1 MTIYLNG
8 MFAVQANP
16 SGALAFNLPAGID
29 ANGLPLGLQAIGRGD
44 EGRSQ

>member
-1 MTIYLNG
+1 MHLNG
-8 MFAVQANP
+8 MFAVPANLA
-16 SGALAFNLPAGID
+16 GVLAFNLPAGID